1 MRAEIV
7 KEFHFE
13 AAHHLPEV
21 APTHKCSR
29 LHGHHF
35 RVEVAVEGEV
45 DPVLGWVM
53 DFGDLARV
61 AREVVAALDHRDLNQ
76 LPELRNPTS
85 ENLAFLLYHQFAER
99 VPGVCAV
106 TVHESPTSRCTYRP
120 GRREVPEES
129 ETQVTVDGFVL
140 SAAHFLVIPP
150 TGREPI
156 HGHDYRVMASGTV
169 PEGRSEEARSVIREE
184 VSRLLEALD
193 HRLLV
198 PGRPVVGTLEATED
212 TLVLALPEERL
223 VLPRRDCAVLP
234 LPNTSTELL
243 AGLLAQDLAD
253 SPRVGAMGIRRVE
266 VTVRE
271 GIDASARVA
280 AEVPAT

>member
-1 MRAEIV
+1 VRAEIV

-45 DPVLGWVM
+45 DPVMGWVM

-61 AREVVAALDHRDLNQ
+61 AREVVASLDHQDLNQ

-85 ENLAFLLYHQFAER
+85 ENLACLLFRQFSER

-120 GRREVPEES
+120 EHQEVPRAG

-140 SAAHFLVIPP
+140 SAAHFLLLSPA
-150 TGREPI
+150 GREPI

-169 PEGRSEEARSVIREE
+169 PAGRTEEARGVFRDE
-184 VSRLLEALD
+184 VSRLLGVMD

-198 PGRPVVGTLEATED
+198 PGAPSVGTLESAGD
-212 TLVLALPEERL
+212 TLVLSLPGERL
-223 VLPRRDCAVLP
+223 VLPRPDCAVLP

-243 AGLLAQDLAD
+243 ADRLARDLAD
-253 SPRVGAMGIRRVE
+253 SPRIREMGTRRVE

-271 GIDASARVA
+271 GLDASARVEA
-280 AEVPAT
+280 VVPAL

>member
-21 APTHKCSR
+21 GPNHKCSR

-45 DPVLGWVM
+45 DPVMGWVM

-61 AREVVAALDHRDLNQ
+61 AREVVAALDHQDLNR

-85 ENLAFLLYHQFAER
+85 ENLAHLLFRQFSAR

-120 GRREVPEES
+120 DHREAPRES
-129 ETQVTVDGFVL
+129 ETRVTVDGFVW
-140 SAAHFLVIPP
+140 SAAHFLLVPP
-150 TGREPI
+150 GGREPI

-169 PEGRSEEARSVIREE
+169 PAGRTEEARAAIREE

-198 PGRPVVGTLEATED
+198 PGDPAIGTLQAEGES
-212 TLVLALPEERL
+212 LILAIPGSPRL
-223 VLPRRDCAVLP
+223 VLPRTDCAVVP
-234 LPNTSTELL
+234 VGNTSTELL
-243 AGLLAQDLAD
+243 AGLLAQDLAA
-253 SPRVGAMGIRRVE
+253 SPRIRAMDIRRIE

-271 GIDASARVA
+271 GLDALARVEA
-280 AEVPAT
+280 LVRG